1 MWEKDLHLSF
11 KDKEKFEPKAISLLF
26 ISRIY
31 ITTHLLCF
39 MIKDNTA
46 TLVSANEEN
55 MHKSNSIINCVFMFL
70 TEIDYYTFKTKY
82 QIKETLIFLQERA
95 HK

>member
-1 MWEKDLHLSF
+1 
-11 KDKEKFEPKAISLLF
+11 
-26 ISRIY
+26 
-31 ITTHLLCF
+31 
-39 MIKDNTA
+39 
-46 TLVSANEEN
+46 
-55 MHKSNSIINCVFMFL
+55 MFL